1 MHRRNFLKL
10 VGVATAGAVVR
21 VPFGAALAQAAAA
34 KPVTS
39 GGLLYK
45 TDGKGRIFVS
55 ATNGKSWAVHSNIG
69 EIFSTALATDKAGQ
83 LLATVGYL
91 GRTFRLVLGSNRREW
106 LTV

>member
-10 VGVATAGAVVR
+10 VGLATVGAVVR

-34 KPVTS
+34 KPVSS

-55 ATNGKSWAVHSNIG
+55 ATSGKTWALHSNIG
-69 EIFSTALATDKAGQ
+69 ETYSTALATDAAGR

-91 GRTFRLVLGSNRREW
+91 CRSFRLVLGSNRRSW
-106 LTV
+106 LTI